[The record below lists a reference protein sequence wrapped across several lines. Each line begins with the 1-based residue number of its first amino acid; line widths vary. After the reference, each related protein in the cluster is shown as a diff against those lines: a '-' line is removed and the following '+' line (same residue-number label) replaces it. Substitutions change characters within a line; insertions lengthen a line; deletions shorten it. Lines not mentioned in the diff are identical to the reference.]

1 MSHRERFLSLSHCH
15 KNESDER
22 AETAGGLAE
31 LFPRSKDELPRN
43 VYPFDSVCAE
53 RTGLVFI
60 ETVAGEEMVE
70 VGDTV

>member
-1 MSHRERFLSLSHCH
+1 M
-15 KNESDER
+15 R